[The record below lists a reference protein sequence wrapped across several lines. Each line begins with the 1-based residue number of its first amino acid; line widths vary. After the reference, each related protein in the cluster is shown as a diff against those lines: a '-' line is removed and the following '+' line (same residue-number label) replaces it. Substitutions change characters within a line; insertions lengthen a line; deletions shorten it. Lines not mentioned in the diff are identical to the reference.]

1 MSGPGVLGAR
11 GQWKQSAADRTD
23 LLNGS
28 LVIALYTEQ
37 QPNGAV
43 RIIIPPYR

>member
-11 GQWKQSAADRTD
+11 GQWKPSAADRTD